1 MRAILARHRA
11 RTWGG
16 GLAERFVFER
26 VARVPAAG
34 DNVGIATRDIA
45 AGATARDVRDRRRVA
60 IEAIPQ
66 GHKIALVDID
76 RDALVVRFGVPVGV
90 TTAAIDAGRLVH
102 VHNVA
107 SRYLD
112 NDEDHY
118 E

>member
-1 MRAILARHRA
+1 MR
-11 RTWGG
+11 
-16 GLAERFVFER
+16 
-26 VARVPAAG
+26 PAGNPDVNMVVMASG

-45 AGATARDVRDRRRVA
+45 QGGLACDVRGTRQVA
-60 IEAIPQ
+60 LESIPQ
-66 GHKIALVDID
+66 GHKIALVDIAPD
-76 RDALVVRFGVPVGV
+76 DSLVRYGVPVGIA
-90 TTAAIDAGRLVH
+90 TAAIRAGRLAH

>member
-1 MRAILARHRA
+1 MR
-11 RTWGG
+11 
-16 GLAERFVFER
+16 
-26 VARVPAAG
+26 PAGHPDVNMVVMATG

-45 AGATARDVRDRRRVA
+45 AGAAARDVRGRRQDA
-60 IEAIPQ
+60 LEPIPQ
-66 GHKIALVDID
+66 GHKIALVDIPPD
-76 RDALVVRFGVPVGV
+76 DLIVRYGVPVGV
-90 TTAAIDAGRLVH
+90 ATAAIGAGRLAH

>member
-1 MRAILARHRA
+1 MN
-11 RTWGG
+11 GEPG
-16 GLAERFVFER
+16 
-26 VARVPAAG
+26 PAVNIVIMASG

-45 AGATARDVRDRRRVA
+45 QGGLARDVRGRRQVA
-60 IEAIPQ
+60 LEPIPQ
-66 GHKIALVDID
+66 GHKIALVDIVPD
-76 RDALVVRFGVPVGV
+76 ERIVRYGVPVGV
-90 TTAAIDAGRLVH
+90 ATAAIGAGRLAH